1 MAAASQ
7 GGHFIN
13 KGALHSFEMDTA
25 GDNLSLSSV
34 RCVLVSVCTCVHTGR
49 RVSQVGP
56 AVSGCAS

>member
-34 RCVLVSVCTCVHTGR
+34 RCIRVYVCGHRPQGE
-49 RVSQVGP
+49 
-56 AVSGCAS
+56 SGWPCC